1 MVRTQIQLE
10 EEQYRR
16 LQQIAR
22 EEGISMAELVRRGV
36 DLALLQLER
45 TRRWRRAEA
54 LVGRYASGKRDVS
67 RKHDKHL
74 AEIFKK

>member
-1 MVRTQIQLE
+1 MIRTQIQLE

-22 EEGISMAELVRRGV
+22 QEGISMAELVRRGV

-45 TRRWRRAEA
+45 STRWRRAQA

-67 RKHDKHL
+67 RKHDKYL
-74 AEIFKK
+74 AEFFRK